1 MATALPYSPSW
12 VDRFQDWLE
21 RLPIP
26 VWLSVLLFY
35 LLTALCF
42 NAGTW
47 IDGVSPPGTFSADLT
62 FNALWGVTSLSFCI
76 LLDRASRQALDK
88 FSVLVPNKKREIE
101 LLRYKMTTIPSRVA
115 WVLTGLMVLLLGYAF
130 FSDPAT
136 LYAGMESPISYLL
149 TVPLA
154 ILSYAFAPLLIY
166 QGARV
171 LNSVRSAY
179 SLLGEINLFE
189 LQPLY
194 AFTAVTSIS
203 GFFWLL
209 IMNMNILGNY
219 VLAEGTETS
228 ILLSLLF
235 ASPLIPLAL
244 LSFLYPTWGIHRR
257 IQSKKETSLRE
268 NGRQIERVHRTLYQ
282 HLSKGDHKKSSDLEK
297 SLSSLYRM
305 REQIEKIPTW
315 PWNPGTFRNFLSAV
329 FLPLGLWA
337 LQRFLANFLS

>member
-1 MATALPYSPSW
+1 MTYARPYSPSW

-26 VWLSVLLFY
+26 VWLSILLFY

-42 NAGTW
+42 NAAAW
-47 IDGVSPPGTFSADLT
+47 IDGATPLGTLSADLT
-62 FNALWGVTSLSFCI
+62 FNALWGATSLSFCI

-101 LLRYKMTTIPSRVA
+101 LLRYKMTTIPASVA
-115 WVLTGLMVLLLGYAF
+115 WLLTGLMVVGLGIAF
-130 FSDPAT
+130 YTDPAT
-136 LYAGMESPISYLL
+136 LYTGMKSPISYIL

-154 ILSYAFAPLLIY
+154 MLSYAFAPLLIY
-166 QGARV
+166 QGIRV
-171 LNSVRSAY
+171 LNSVRSAFH
-179 SLLGEINLFE
+179 LLGEVNLFE

-194 AFTAVTSIS
+194 AFTGVTTIS

-219 VLAEGTETS
+219 ILASGTESS
-228 ILLSLLF
+228 IILTVLF
-235 ASPLIPLAL
+235 VSPLIPLAI

-257 IQSKKETSLRE
+257 IQNKKETALRE
-268 NGRQIERVHRTLYQ
+268 NGRQIERVHQTLYQ
-282 HLSKGDHKKSSDLEK
+282 HLRKNDHKKSGDLEK
-297 SLSSLYRM
+297 SLNSLYRM

-315 PWNPGTFRNFLSAV
+315 PWNPGAFRNFLSAV

-337 LQRFLANFLS
+337 LQRLLSNLLG

>member
-1 MATALPYSPSW
+1 MATNRPYSPSW

-26 VWLSVLLFY
+26 TWLSILLIY

-42 NAGTW
+42 NAGAW
-47 IDGVSPPGTFSADLT
+47 IDGVLPLGTLSADLT
-62 FNALWGVTSLSFCI
+62 FNSLWGVTSLIFCI

-88 FSVLVPNKKREIE
+88 FSVLVPNKKREID
-101 LLRYKMTTIPSRVA
+101 LLRYKMTTIPSGVA
-115 WVLTGLMVLLLGYAF
+115 WLLTGVMAVGLGFAF
-130 FSDPAT
+130 FTDSSM
-136 LYAGMESPISYLL
+136 LYVGMQSPISYLL

-154 ILSYAFAPLLIY
+154 IVSYAFAPLLIY

-171 LNSVRSAY
+171 LNSVRRAFH
-179 SLLGEINLFE
+179 LLGEINLFE

-257 IQSKKETSLRE
+257 IQNKKETALRE
-268 NGRQIERVHRTLYQ
+268 NGRQIERLHQTLYQ
-282 HLSKGDHKKSSDLEK
+282 HLRKNDHKNSGDLEK
-297 SLSSLYRM
+297 SLNTLYKM
-305 REQIEKIPTW
+305 REQIERIPTW

-337 LQRFLANFLS
+337 LQRFLANVLG